1 MNAMYFDGELSEDEK
16 EKIRRKIKK
25 AIEMAESEDDLVEQ
39 GIII

>member
-1 MNAMYFDGELSEDEK
+1 MNAMYFDRELSENEK